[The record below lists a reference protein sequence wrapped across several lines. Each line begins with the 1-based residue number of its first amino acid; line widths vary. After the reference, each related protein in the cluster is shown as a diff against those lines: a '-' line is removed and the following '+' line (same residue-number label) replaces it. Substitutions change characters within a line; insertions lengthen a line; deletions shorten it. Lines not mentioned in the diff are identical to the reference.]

1 MVGSNLP
8 PDVTPGDIDKHF
20 GAPEKHT
27 VPCEATVDVRVT
39 EDVDPTD
46 LLAVK
51 QGEVV
56 HVEDI
61 ERDGD
66 EFIKCVYVGFEVE
79 TQFEDTSDIVRDA
92 RKQLSVT
99 ATDDRVT
106 GVEHIET
113 EVFA

>member
-20 GAPEKHT
+20 GAPEMR
-27 VPCEATVDVRVT
+27 VVACDASIDVRVT

-46 LLAVK
+46 LLTVK
-51 QGEVV
+51 QGQVV

-66 EFIKCVYVGFEVE
+66 EFIKCVFVGFDVE
-79 TQFEDTSDIVRDA
+79 TQYQDDNDIRRDA
-92 RKQLSVT
+92 RKQLTVT

-106 GVEHIET
+106 EMEHVET
-113 EVFA
+113 RVDV